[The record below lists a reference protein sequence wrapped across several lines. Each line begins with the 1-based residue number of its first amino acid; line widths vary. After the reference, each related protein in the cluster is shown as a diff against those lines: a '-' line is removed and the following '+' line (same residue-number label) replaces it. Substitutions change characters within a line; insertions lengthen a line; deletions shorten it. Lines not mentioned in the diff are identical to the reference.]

1 MAPNNEATYHGRMT
15 YVGKS
20 CVRVEDGR
28 LLTGAGRFTAD
39 ILPDN
44 VAHAVVIRSPHG
56 HARLR
61 DVDLADARCAP
72 GVLGAYS
79 CNDLLADGI
88 TTLPCLTQ
96 TPPFALPSSDGS
108 PMPVVDQWPLAKDKV
123 RHVGDPVA
131 FVVAQT
137 HAQAIDAAEQIHVDY
152 EPLAAIVAVGQALS
166 PTAERIWD
174 ELPGND
180 CFSFE
185 RGDAL
190 ATQAAFE
197 SAAHVCRLEAL
208 SSRQIVAFLEPRGV
222 VATYSEKE
230 DRLTIEMGCSSAH
243 QARDLLSAVLGMP
256 KERVRVVSRDVGGA
270 FGGRGRLYHEYALM
284 GWAARKLRQPVR
296 WIADRSESFTT
307 DTQARDQCMLGELAL
322 DAEGNFLAL
331 KVTSTWRHGAYL
343 PGNAVWVLLDHMTPM
358 ICGVYKIPT
367 AHIRIEGVFS
377 NTASVAPFR
386 GVARAE
392 PAYLIERLVDTA
404 AREFGMDRL
413 MLREKNI
420 VRPSMMPWT
429 TPVNSTYYEGDF
441 GANLTLAL
449 EAMNWKDFENRR
461 RSSSP
466 PGTARGIGCS
476 VYVENSGGA
485 LSEFADVRFE
495 RGGTVVAYVGTG
507 SSGMGIE
514 TSFAQVLADEL
525 GLKRESIRIVQGD
538 TDKVARGFGSH
549 GSRSMRIGGNAVRQ
563 AAKELV
569 EEGQQLAAEM
579 LQHSVGE
586 IVFARGEFFA
596 ETSPDQRIDWA
607 AVALHAQTNVD
618 ALRACVDYAVT
629 KPSYPNGCHACE
641 VEVDLETGVVR
652 LLRFVMVKD
661 VGYAINPLI
670 VHGQM
675 HGGIAQ
681 GVGQALFER
690 VVYEEESGQLLSGSF
705 LDYALPRADDLPPLE
720 THINEQFSAEN
731 PLGVKGA
738 GEGGTTG
745 APPAVVNA
753 VLDALAPIGVTDLE
767 MPLIPERVWR
777 AIEFA
782 KRT

>member
-1 MAPNNEATYHGRMT
+1 
-15 YVGKS
+15 
-20 CVRVEDGR
+20 
-28 LLTGAGRFTAD
+28 
-39 ILPDN
+39 
-44 VAHAVVIRSPHG
+44 
-56 HARLR
+56 
-61 DVDLADARCAP
+61 
-72 GVLGAYS
+72 
-79 CNDLLADGI
+79 
-88 TTLPCLTQ
+88 
-96 TPPFALPSSDGS
+96 
-108 PMPVVDQWPLAKDKV
+108 
-123 RHVGDPVA
+123 
-131 FVVAQT
+131 
-137 HAQAIDAAEQIHVDY
+137 
-152 EPLAAIVAVGQALS
+152 
-166 PTAERIWD
+166 
-174 ELPGND
+174 
-180 CFSFE
+180 
-185 RGDAL
+185 
-190 ATQAAFE
+190 
-197 SAAHVCRLEAL
+197 
-208 SSRQIVAFLEPRGV
+208 
-222 VATYSEKE
+222 
-230 DRLTIEMGCSSAH
+230 
-243 QARDLLSAVLGMP
+243 
-256 KERVRVVSRDVGGA
+256 
-270 FGGRGRLYHEYALM
+270 
-284 GWAARKLRQPVR
+284 
-296 WIADRSESFTT
+296 
-307 DTQARDQCMLGELAL
+307 
-322 DAEGNFLAL
+322 
-331 KVTSTWRHGAYL
+331 
-343 PGNAVWVLLDHMTPM
+343 
-358 ICGVYKIPT
+358 
-367 AHIRIEGVFS
+367 
-377 NTASVAPFR
+377 
-386 GVARAE
+386 
-392 PAYLIERLVDTA
+392 
-404 AREFGMDRL
+404 